1 MADGIKS
8 AKMKLLRATKHLRAI
23 KKSIAAYAASRPYK
37 IVRTKGRK
45 KISVAKAPS
54 LQISLLA
61 GEMLYQMRSALDH
74 LTFEIIASNPPKNR
88 ANWHKR
94 CQFPIRSTTPNRA
107 VPPVPPLP
115 KSEFAVELPGIS
127 DKAFAIIEAMQPY
140 YAKTAAHT
148 YLGFL
153 AELSNIDKHRRLSLV
168 RPRVRQKQ
176 QISVEGTVV
185 NGLWRM
191 LDRGGVIEPSN
202 IAAYQRHGK
211 ANVRRTYKTLVAF
224 DERGCLGDG
233 TDLPVDFLLQMI
245 LYHIEVF
252 VVPELVR
259 LIENP

>member
-1 MADGIKS
+1 
-8 AKMKLLRATKHLRAI
+8 MKLLRATKHLRAI
-23 KKSIAAYAASRPYK
+23 KKSIAAYGSSRPYK

-45 KISVAKAPS
+45 KISVAKLPPQ
-54 LQISLLA
+54 QISLLA
-61 GEMLYQMRSALDH
+61 GETLYQMRSALDH
-74 LTFEIIASNPPKNR
+74 LTFEIIASNPPKTP

-94 CQFPIRSTTPNRA
+94 CQFPIRSTTPNGR
-107 VPPVPPLP
+107 VPPLP
-115 KSEFAVELPGIS
+115 KSEFAAELPGIS
-127 DKAFAIIEAMQPY
+127 DKAFTIIEAMQPY

-148 YLGFL
+148 YLRFL

-176 QISVEGTVV
+176 QIRVEGTVV

-202 IAAYQRHGK
+202 LAAYQHYGK
-211 ANVRRTYKTLVAF
+211 ANVKRTYKTLVAF

-252 VVPELVR
+252 VVPELIR